1 MYYNDH
7 PPPHFHVRY
16 NQQKAIIDIETLSI
30 LEGKLSPRI
39 LGLVVEWAALHQT
52 ELMQNWQLARLQTP
66 LEPIAPLEETMLKDI
81 SSVQP
86 LKNYQLHIKF
96 EDNQE
101 GVVDISQLI
110 EFTGI
115 FAPLQD
121 LTYFNQVKLNPEW
134 GTIYWENG
142 ADLDPD
148 VLYSIVTNQPIQI
161 KETITNLM

>member
-1 MYYNDH
+1 
-7 PPPHFHVRY
+7 
-16 NQQKAIIDIETLSI
+16 
-30 LEGKLSPRI
+30 
-39 LGLVVEWAALHQT
+39 
-52 ELMQNWQLARLQTP
+52 
-66 LEPIAPLEETMLKDI
+66 MLKDI

-86 LKNYQLHIKF
+86 LENYQLHLKF

-148 VLYSIVTNQPIQI
+148 VLYSMVTNQPIQI
-161 KETITNLM
+161 KETITNMM

>member
-1 MYYNDH
+1 
-7 PPPHFHVRY
+7 
-16 NQQKAIIDIETLSI
+16 
-30 LEGKLSPRI
+30 
-39 LGLVVEWAALHQT
+39 
-52 ELMQNWQLARLQTP
+52 
-66 LEPIAPLEETMLKDI
+66 MLKDI

-86 LKNYQLHIKF
+86 LGNYQLHLKF

-161 KETITNLM
+161 KETITNMM

>member
-1 MYYNDH
+1 
-7 PPPHFHVRY
+7 
-16 NQQKAIIDIETLSI
+16 
-30 LEGKLSPRI
+30 
-39 LGLVVEWAALHQT
+39 
-52 ELMQNWQLARLQTP
+52 
-66 LEPIAPLEETMLKDI
+66 MLKDI

-86 LKNYQLHIKF
+86 LENYQLHIKF

>member
-1 MYYNDH
+1 
-7 PPPHFHVRY
+7 
-16 NQQKAIIDIETLSI
+16 
-30 LEGKLSPRI
+30 
-39 LGLVVEWAALHQT
+39 
-52 ELMQNWQLARLQTP
+52 
-66 LEPIAPLEETMLKDI
+66 MLKDI

-86 LKNYQLHIKF
+86 LENYQLHLKF

-121 LTYFNQVKLNPEW
+121 LSYFKQVKLNPEW

-161 KETITNLM
+161 KETITNMM

>member
-1 MYYNDH
+1 
-7 PPPHFHVRY
+7 
-16 NQQKAIIDIETLSI
+16 
-30 LEGKLSPRI
+30 
-39 LGLVVEWAALHQT
+39 
-52 ELMQNWQLARLQTP
+52 
-66 LEPIAPLEETMLKDI
+66 MLKDI

-86 LKNYQLHIKF
+86 LENYQLYLKF

-161 KETITNLM
+161 KETISNMM

>member
-1 MYYNDH
+1 
-7 PPPHFHVRY
+7 
-16 NQQKAIIDIETLSI
+16 
-30 LEGKLSPRI
+30 
-39 LGLVVEWAALHQT
+39 
-52 ELMQNWQLARLQTP
+52 
-66 LEPIAPLEETMLKDI
+66 MLKDI

-86 LKNYQLHIKF
+86 LENYQLYLKF

-134 GTIYWENG
+134 GKIYWENG

>member
-1 MYYNDH
+1 
-7 PPPHFHVRY
+7 
-16 NQQKAIIDIETLSI
+16 
-30 LEGKLSPRI
+30 
-39 LGLVVEWAALHQT
+39 
-52 ELMQNWQLARLQTP
+52 
-66 LEPIAPLEETMLKDI
+66 MLKDI

-86 LKNYQLHIKF
+86 LENYQLHIKF

-121 LTYFNQVKLNPEW
+121 LTYFKQVKLNPEW

>member
-1 MYYNDH
+1 
-7 PPPHFHVRY
+7 
-16 NQQKAIIDIETLSI
+16 
-30 LEGKLSPRI
+30 
-39 LGLVVEWAALHQT
+39 
-52 ELMQNWQLARLQTP
+52 
-66 LEPIAPLEETMLKDI
+66 MLKDI
-81 SSVQP
+81 TSVQP
-86 LKNYQLHIKF
+86 LENYRLYLKF

-121 LTYFNQVKLNPEW
+121 LTYFKQVKLNPEW

-161 KETITNLM
+161 KEVITNMM

>member
-1 MYYNDH
+1 
-7 PPPHFHVRY
+7 
-16 NQQKAIIDIETLSI
+16 
-30 LEGKLSPRI
+30 
-39 LGLVVEWAALHQT
+39 
-52 ELMQNWQLARLQTP
+52 
-66 LEPIAPLEETMLKDI
+66 MLKDI
-81 SSVQP
+81 SSVQ
-86 LKNYQLHIKF
+86 LLENYQLHLKF

-115 FAPLQD
+115 FASLQD
-121 LTYFNQVKLNPEW
+121 LSYFNQVKLNLEW

-161 KETITNLM
+161 KETITNMM

>member
-1 MYYNDH
+1 
-7 PPPHFHVRY
+7 
-16 NQQKAIIDIETLSI
+16 
-30 LEGKLSPRI
+30 
-39 LGLVVEWAALHQT
+39 
-52 ELMQNWQLARLQTP
+52 
-66 LEPIAPLEETMLKDI
+66 MLKDI

-86 LKNYQLHIKF
+86 LKNYQLHLKF

-121 LTYFNQVKLNPEW
+121 LTYFKQVKLNPEW

-161 KETITNLM
+161 KETITNMM